1 MSADNPP
8 LRDDDISTSQGGSTG
23 PRSGDAVDETDRV
36 GGDADGTDQADGTD
50 RTDGVDGTDVS
61 DSGPGDADG
70 ADRSDGTDRADGTD
84 GTDVSDSGLGGDAD
98 GTDR

>member
-23 PRSGDAVDETDRV
+23 PQSGDTD
-36 GGDADGTDQADGTD
+36 GTDADGTDVT
-50 RTDGVDGTDVS
+50 
-61 DSGPGDADG
+61 
-70 ADRSDGTDRADGTD
+70 
-84 GTDVSDSGLGGDAD
+84 DSGLGGDAD